1 MEIKFENVSYIY
13 SQGTE
18 LQKYG
23 LSDINF
29 KIKSKSFTAVVGHTG
44 SGKSTLIHQI
54 NALLKPSKG
63 NIHIGNEF
71 LINQETTG
79 KGLKP
84 LRQKV
89 GMVFQFPENQLFEET
104 VLKDIMFGPLNFGFS
119 KKEAEASAYY
129 WLDQVGLDQSLAEK
143 SPFELSGGQMRRV
156 AIAGVMASH
165 PEVLILD
172 EPTAG
177 LDPVGQKEILSLF
190 KEYQRQGHTVVLV
203 SHDMDIVANYS
214 DEVLVLEEGQLLRQS
229 TPHDLFQEADW
240 LASHSLNQPKVTEF
254 AQRLV
259 AKGIKF
265 DSMPITMAELV
276 KVLAQKFGGKLAKD
290 G

>member
-29 KIKSKSFTAVVGHTG
+29 KIKSKSFTAIVGHTG

-63 NIHIGNEF
+63 NVRIGDDF
-71 LINQETTG
+71 VINNETTS

-104 VLKDIMFGPLNFGFS
+104 VIKDIMFGPLNFGFS
-119 KKEAEASAYY
+119 RKEAEGSAYY
-129 WLDQVGLDQSLAEK
+129 WLRRVGLDESLAQK

-156 AIAGVMASH
+156 AIAGVMASN

-190 KEYQRQGHTVVLV
+190 KDYQSQGHTIVLV
-203 SHDMDIVANYS
+203 SHDMDIVANYA
-214 DEVLVLEEGQLLRQS
+214 DEVLVLEGGKLLKQES
-229 TPHDLFQEADW
+229 PQTLFQDEVW
-240 LASHSLNQPKVTEF
+240 LKAHALNQPKVTNF
-254 AQRLV
+254 AQKLA
-259 AKGIKF
+259 AKGF
-265 DSMPITMAELV
+265 EFESMPITMTELV
-276 KVLAQKFGGKLAKD
+276 TVLASKFGGKLAED

>member
-18 LQKYG
+18 LEKYG

-29 KIKSKSFTAVVGHTG
+29 KIQSASFTAIVGHTG

-63 NIHIGNEF
+63 NVRIGDDFIINNE
-71 LINQETTG
+71 ITG

-119 KKEAEASAYY
+119 KKEAEDSAYY
-129 WLDQVGLDQSLAEK
+129 WLEKVGLDVSLADK

-156 AIAGVMASH
+156 AIAGVMASN

-177 LDPVGQKEILSLF
+177 LDPVGQKEILALF
-190 KEYQRQGHTVVLV
+190 KDYQHQGHTVVLV
-203 SHDMDIVANYS
+203 SHDMDIVANYA
-214 DEVLVLEEGQLLRQS
+214 DEVLVLEAGQLLRQEAPQ
-229 TPHDLFQEADW
+229 TLFQDEKW
-240 LASHSLNQPKVTEF
+240 LHQHALNQPKVTAF
-254 AQRLV
+254 AQQLA
-259 AKGIKF
+259 AKGFKF
-265 DSMPITMAELV
+265 ESMPITMAELV
-276 KVLAQKFGGKLAKD
+276 EVLTPKLGGKLAED